1 MESDKVQLREADSI
15 MKVIIGRRGKEA
27 AAREVL
33 IQAYN
38 IR

>member
-1 MESDKVQLREADSI
+1 MESEKVQFRETDSV